1 MPIQDSTD
9 GSWDTKTWDI
19 SKKNG
24 QFCYLG
30 DMLDV
35 DATQD
40 LTCDDKVK
48 SCMEKVSHVL
58 TGK

>member
-1 MPIQDSTD
+1 MDWTYSLMPIQDSTD

-35 DATQD
+35 DAAMQLRT
-40 LTCDDKVK
+40 
-48 SCMEKVSHVL
+48 
-58 TGK
+58 